1 MIYMYFGLHCVNN
14 SGQVSG
20 QIALN
25 DNLSGQRTVVSD
37 TTTSKYT
44 GKSLYAYFYISLLK
58 KFIISLNKSVK
69 IADHGGGGLIN
80 KSKNSC
86 LLKLV

>member
-20 QIALN
+20 EIARN
-25 DNLSGQRTVVSD
+25 DNLSGQPTVVSD

-44 GKSLYAYFYISLLK
+44 VTEKIHYFIK
-58 KFIISLNKSVK
+58 
-69 IADHGGGGLIN
+69 
-80 KSKNSC
+80 
-86 LLKLV
+86 